1 MYISLTRFTGHLIK
15 IFGFKRTNGAF
26 MEIIMRLCVNQRLS
40 CSFHV
45 ADPGLIKCLDA
56 IVAIYTH

>member
-1 MYISLTRFTGHLIK
+1 
-15 IFGFKRTNGAF
+15 
-26 MEIIMRLCVNQRLS
+26 MEIIMRLCINQRLS